1 MNSKEI
7 EEEISQLLRSMFE
20 GKISTNNIINL
31 LIIYKSSKDKRK
43 VELYSCLIHQLIF
56 FLK

>member
-31 LIIYKSSKDKRK
+31 SQSL
-43 VELYSCLIHQLIF
+43 LYHGLLMYSRLNNESQNNYTQ
-56 FLK
+56 K